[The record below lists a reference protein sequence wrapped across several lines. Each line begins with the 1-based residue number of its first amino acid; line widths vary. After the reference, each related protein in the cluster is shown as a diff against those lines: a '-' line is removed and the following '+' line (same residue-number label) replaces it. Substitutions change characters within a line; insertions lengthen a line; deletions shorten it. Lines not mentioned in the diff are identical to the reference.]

1 MTAELVKQLFDNA
14 TWVSSGFFDVKFAD
28 SKRNRRR
35 IAIDRAFSDISDEV
49 EGDFATTETVMAFI
63 VGAIDERLAA

>member
-14 TWVSSGFFDVKFAD
+14 TWVSSGFFYVTFSD

-49 EGDFATTETVMAFI
+49 EQ
-63 VGAIDERLAA
+63 